1 MATLP
6 PDEYVP
12 VHDIA
17 EKLGISFHFLAKI
30 LQALT
35 HRGILKSFRGPH
47 GGVALARPADEVFLH
62 ELIEAVDGQ
71 QRFEGCLMGL
81 PGCGVEKPC
90 PLHEQWEKTQSE
102 ISEIFTC
109 STLGAQ
115 ARRIKELDLRLH

>member
-17 EKLGISFHFLAKI
+17 EKLDISFHFLAKI

-47 GGVALARPADEVFLH
+47 GGVALARPADDISLD
-62 ELIEAVDGQ
+62 ELIEAVDGP
-71 QRFEGCLMGL
+71 RSFDGCLMGL

-90 PLHEQWEKTQSE
+90 PLHEQWEKTQQS
-102 ISEIFTC
+102 ISDIFTC

-115 ARRIKELDLRLH
+115 ARRIKELDLRLY